1 MQTNVRLHQ
10 NALMFP
16 LKREDIFHYRFF
28 KKVPVRPKE
37 ISIPE
42 SQGGEADS
50 TPDFITFL
58 RHHIA
63 HNDNQRVT

>member
-28 KKVPVRPKE
+28 KKVTVRPKE

-50 TPDFITFL
+50 T
-58 RHHIA
+58 R
-63 HNDNQRVT
+63 

>member
-1 MQTNVRLHQ
+1 MAKLEILQADYKTLSRTVIL
-10 NALMFP
+10 P

-50 TPDFITFL
+50 T
-58 RHHIA
+58 R
-63 HNDNQRVT
+63 